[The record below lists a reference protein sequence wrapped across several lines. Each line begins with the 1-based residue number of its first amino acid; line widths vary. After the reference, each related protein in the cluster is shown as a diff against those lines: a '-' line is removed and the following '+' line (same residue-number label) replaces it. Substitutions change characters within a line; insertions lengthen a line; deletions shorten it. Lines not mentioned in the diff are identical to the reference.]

1 MDIHTESA
9 GIMRKGKTMRI
20 NHNIAALNALN
31 RSNVNNEKIASN
43 FQRISSG
50 LRINRASDDAAGLS
64 ISEKMKALIRG
75 LGQAQNNIEDGKS
88 LVSVAESALG
98 LIMNPNLQ
106 RMRELIIQGMNGTY
120 TQEDREKMQTEI
132 DQIKQGIDE
141 IANNTEFNT
150 TKVLRPPLVDE
161 ASKPSGGV
169 ADIVF
174 VVDVSGSMGE
184 YQQKVAENLQ
194 TFIGSIESKGVT
206 DIRMGLL
213 TYGDYSYTV
222 EKFDGDKWC
231 TKFEE
236 LYGVLSNLENPA
248 GIENGM
254 TAMQLVADE
263 YDFRESSAVS
273 SKHIILLTDEFGD
286 DNEKYDET
294 LKMLKETGIQVHG
307 VYNPDASPYI
317 YNGDY
322 EKKSYLN
329 FINEISGKSVDIR
342 EVDWGNQLSS
352 VIGEHIGSESSV
364 EIDEDKMPT
373 LHFQVGPAE
382 GHTFEVELMDA
393 RVSKLGIED
402 VCIDPIENA
411 EESLKKIDEAMAKVS
426 SKRSEFGAY
435 YNALEHIGNNVGNY
449 QINLTN
455 AQSIIESADIAKEIA
470 ELEKNKVLLQA
481 SQSMI
486 ARSNEVVKGVLEL
499 LK

>member
-1 MDIHTESA
+1 MDIHTRSA
-9 GIMRKGKTMRI
+9 GIMRKGQTMRI

-31 RSNVNNEKIASN
+31 RSNINNENVASN

-98 LIMNPNLQ
+98 LIMNPSLQ

-174 VVDVSGSMGE
+174 VVDVSGSMDP
-184 YQQKVAENLQ
+184 YQDKVAENLQ
-194 TFIGSIESKGVT
+194 KFIGSIESKGVT

-213 TYGDYSYTV
+213 TYGNDSYTV

-236 LYGVLSNLENPA
+236 LYDVLSNLKNPA
-248 GIENGM
+248 DTENGM
-254 TAMQLVADE
+254 TAMQLVADK
-263 YDFRESSAVS
+263 YDFRESVSSS
-273 SKHIILLTDEFGD
+273 SKHIILLTDEPGD
-286 DNEKYDET
+286 DNYKYDDT
-294 LKMLKETGIQVHG
+294 LEILKGKGIQVHG
-307 VYNPDASPYI
+307 VYDTDPLSGYYSSY
-317 YNGDY
+317 YNNLIDETG
-322 EKKSYLN
+322 
-329 FINEISGKSVDIR
+329 GKSVDIR
-342 EVDWGNQLSS
+342 DVDWGNQLSS
-352 VIGEHIGSESSV
+352 VIGEHIGSESSM

-402 VCIDPIENA
+402 VSIDPIENA

-470 ELEKNKVLLQA
+470 ELEKNKILLQA

>member
-1 MDIHTESA
+1 
-9 GIMRKGKTMRI
+9 
-20 NHNIAALNALN
+20 
-31 RSNVNNEKIASN
+31 
-43 FQRISSG
+43 
-50 LRINRASDDAAGLS
+50 
-64 ISEKMKALIRG
+64 
-75 LGQAQNNIEDGKS
+75 
-88 LVSVAESALG
+88 
-98 LIMNPNLQ
+98 
-106 RMRELIIQGMNGTY
+106 
-120 TQEDREKMQTEI
+120 MQTEI

-174 VVDVSGSMGE
+174 VVDVSGSMDP
-184 YQQKVAENLQ
+184 YQDKVAENLQ
-194 TFIGSIESKGVT
+194 KFIGSIESKGVT

-213 TYGDYSYTV
+213 TYGNDSYTV

-236 LYGVLSNLENPA
+236 LYDVLSNLKNPA
-248 GIENGM
+248 DTENGM
-254 TAMQLVADE
+254 TAMQLVADK
-263 YDFRESSAVS
+263 YDFRESVSSS
-273 SKHIILLTDEFGD
+273 SKHIILLTDEPGD
-286 DNEKYDET
+286 DNYKYDDT
-294 LKMLKETGIQVHG
+294 LEILKGKGIQVHG
-307 VYNPDASPYI
+307 VYDTDPLSGYYSSY
-317 YNGDY
+317 YNNLIDETG
-322 EKKSYLN
+322 
-329 FINEISGKSVDIR
+329 GKSVDIR
-342 EVDWGNQLSS
+342 DVDWGNQLSS
-352 VIGEHIGSESSV
+352 VIGEHIGSESSM

-470 ELEKNKVLLQA
+470 ELEKNKILLQA

>member
-75 LGQAQNNIEDGKS
+75 LGQAQSNIEDGKS

-150 TKVLRPPLVDE
+150 TKVIRPPLVDE
-161 ASKPSGGV
+161 DSKPSGGV

-174 VVDVSGSMGE
+174 VVDVSGSMGK
-184 YQQKVAENLQ
+184 YQQTVAGNLQ
-194 TFIGSIESKGVT
+194 KFIGSIESKGVT

-213 TYGDYSYTV
+213 TYGNDNYTI
-222 EKFDGDKWC
+222 EKFNGDKWC
-231 TKFEE
+231 IKFEDLNE
-236 LYGVLSNLENPA
+236 VLNNLKNEA
-248 GIENGM
+248 WEENGM
-254 TAMQLVADE
+254 TAMQLVADK
-263 YDFRESSAVS
+263 YDFRENADAA
-273 SKHIILLTDEFGD
+273 SKHIIILTNEAGD
-286 DNEKYDET
+286 DNYKYDDT
-294 LKMLKETGIQVHG
+294 LDILKSKGMQVHG
-307 VYNPDASPYI
+307 VYNTDPSSSDYSI
-317 YNGDY
+317 FYNNLIDETG
-322 EKKSYLN
+322 
-329 FINEISGKSVDIR
+329 GKSVDISD
-342 EVDWGNQLSS
+342 VDWGNQLSS

-373 LHFQVGPAE
+373 LHLQVGPAE

-455 AQSIIESADIAKEIA
+455 AQSIIESAGIAKEIA
-470 ELEKNKVLLQA
+470 DLEKNKVLLQA

>member
-1 MDIHTESA
+1 MDINTELA
-9 GIMRKGKTMRI
+9 GTMRKGQTMRI

-31 RSNVNNEKIASN
+31 RSNINNENVASN

-106 RMRELIIQGMNGTY
+106 RMRELLIQGMNGTY

-150 TKVLRPPLVDE
+150 TKVLRPPLVEE

-174 VVDVSGSMGE
+174 VVDVSQSMDE
-184 YQQKVAENLQ
+184 HQQTVAENLEK
-194 TFIGSIESKGVT
+194 FIGSIESKGVT
-206 DIRMGLL
+206 DIRMGLV
-213 TYGDYSYTV
+213 TYTDNSQIV
-222 EKFDGDKWC
+222 DFDGSKWC
-231 TKFEE
+231 ADISRIS
-236 LYGVLSNLENPA
+236 GILSNLPNGG

-254 TAMQLVADE
+254 TAMQLVADQ
-263 YDFRESSAVS
+263 YDFRESVSSS
-273 SKHIILLTDEFGD
+273 SKHIILLTDERGD
-286 DNEKYDET
+286 DNQKYDDT
-294 LKMLKETGIQVHG
+294 VDILKNKGIQVHG
-307 VYNPDASPYI
+307 VYDTNPLSSEYSSY
-317 YNGDY
+317 YNSLVDETG
-322 EKKSYLN
+322 
-329 FINEISGKSVDIR
+329 GKSVYIGS
-342 EVDWGNQLSS
+342 DWGDKLSS

-382 GHTFEVELMDA
+382 GHTFKVELMDA

-402 VCIDPIENA
+402 VCVDPIENA

-455 AQSIIESADIAKEIA
+455 AQSVIESADIAKEIA
-470 ELEKNKVLLQA
+470 ELEKNKILLQA